1 MKKIIYLLLALS
13 AFNSFAQTALP
24 TGDPLLSGLSK
35 DGIKRVDT
43 FLASQTDQQ
52 LIPGTIGMIVRH
64 GKVVYKKAFG
74 KANLETGEA
83 MRTDHLFR
91 MASMSKI
98 ITAVAG
104 LKLYERGLFTMD
116 TPLEEILPEFANMQV
131 LVGYDTLKHQF
142 ITRPAKYKI
151 LMKHVFTHTSGIAYP
166 PFATLG
172 HEAYV
177 KANITFAF
185 PKLNSGLK
193 LSEIIQQ
200 VAKLPLTHEPGESWT
215 YGMNLEVL
223 GRVIEKLDGRSF
235 PDFLR
240 QEIFSPLKMTRTFIG
255 VPKEEWKNVTQVY
268 TRKSDGQLGIYTD
281 QIGRKLMGFS
291 TETSMDFW
299 KDTNTQ
305 LAMGGTDIMSNVDDY
320 ARFFQMLLNYGQLD
334 GAQILSKKTVEM
346 IEKPLFDLET
356 NDGVAYGVTG
366 RSRFK
371 AGITVYVYPEEQ
383 AKFETISSGSYFWL
397 GYFGTQYWIDRKE
410 DMFSMVF
417 MQIAP
422 EPTGHNNKFRHLV
435 WGSIAK

>member
-1 MKKIIYLLLALS
+1 MKKLFLLLFCAI
-13 AFNSFAQTALP
+13 NVFAQSGLP
-24 TGDPLLSGLSK
+24 TGDPIQAGLSK
-35 DGIKRVDT
+35 EGIQRVDA
-43 FLASQTDQQ
+43 FLTSQTDKKI
-52 LIPGTIGMIVRH
+52 IPGSIGMIVRH

-116 TPLEEILPEFANMQV
+116 TPLGDILPEFANMQV
-131 LVGYDTLKHQF
+131 LIGYDTVKHEF
-142 ITRPAKYKI
+142 ITRPAKNKI

-166 PFATLG
+166 PFASLG

-185 PKLNSGLK
+185 PKVKSGLK
-193 LSEIIQQ
+193 LAEIIQSA
-200 VAKLPLTHEPGESWT
+200 AKLPLTHEPGESWT

-240 QEIFSPLKMTRTFIG
+240 QEIFAPLKMNRTYLG
-255 VPKEEWKNVTQVY
+255 VPSEEWKNVTQVY
-268 TRKSDGQLGIYTD
+268 TRKSNGQLGIYTD
-281 QIGRKLMGFS
+281 QVGRDLMGFS

-305 LAMGGTDIMSNVDDY
+305 LAMGGTDVMSNVDDY
-320 ARFFQMLLNYGQLD
+320 ARFFQMLLNYGELD
-334 GAQILSKKTVEM
+334 GARILSKKTVEM
-346 IEKPLFDLET
+346 IEKPLFDVAT
-356 NDGVAYGVTG
+356 KDGVAMGVTG
-366 RSRFK
+366 RSQFK
-371 AGITVYVYPEEQ
+371 AGVTVYVYPEEQ
-383 AKFETISSGSYFWL
+383 AKFETISAGSYFWL
-397 GYFGTQYWIDRKE
+397 GYFGTQFWIDRKE

-417 MQIAP
+417 MQLAP
-422 EPTGHNNKFRHLV
+422 EPTGHNGKYRHLV

>member
-1 MKKIIYLLLALS
+1 KLFLLLFCAI
-13 AFNSFAQTALP
+13 NVFAQSGLP
-24 TGDPLLSGLSK
+24 TGDPIQAGLSK
-35 DGIKRVDT
+35 EGIQRVDA
-43 FLASQTDQQ
+43 FLTSQTDKKI
-52 LIPGTIGMIVRH
+52 IPGSIGMIVRH

-116 TPLEEILPEFANMQV
+116 TPLGDILPEFANMQV
-131 LVGYDTLKHQF
+131 LIGYDTVKHEF
-142 ITRPAKYKI
+142 ITRPAKNKI

-166 PFATLG
+166 PFASLG

-185 PKLNSGLK
+185 PKVKSGLK
-193 LSEIIQQ
+193 LAEIIQSA
-200 VAKLPLTHEPGESWT
+200 AKLPLTHEPGESWT

-240 QEIFSPLKMTRTFIG
+240 QEIFAPLKMNRTYLG
-255 VPKEEWKNVTQVY
+255 VPLEEWKNVTQVY
-268 TRKSDGQLGIYTD
+268 TRKSNGQLGIYTD
-281 QIGRKLMGFS
+281 QVGRDLMGFS

-305 LAMGGTDIMSNVDDY
+305 LAMGGTDVMSNVDDY
-320 ARFFQMLLNYGQLD
+320 ARFFQMLLNYGELD
-334 GAQILSKKTVEM
+334 GTRILSKKTVEM
-346 IEKPLFDLET
+346 IEKPLFDVAT
-356 NDGVAYGVTG
+356 KDGVAMGVTG
-366 RSRFK
+366 RSQFK
-371 AGITVYVYPEEQ
+371 AGVTVYVYPEEQ
-383 AKFETISSGSYFWL
+383 AKFETISAGSYFWL
-397 GYFGTQYWIDRKE
+397 GYFGTQFWIDRKE

-417 MQIAP
+417 MQLAP
-422 EPTGHNNKFRHLV
+422 EPTGHNGKYRHLV

>member
-1 MKKIIYLLLALS
+1 MKKLFLLLFCAI
-13 AFNSFAQTALP
+13 NVFAQSGLP
-24 TGDPLLSGLSK
+24 TGDPIQAGLSK
-35 DGIKRVDT
+35 EGIQRVDA
-43 FLASQTDQQ
+43 FLTSQTDKKI
-52 LIPGTIGMIVRH
+52 IPGSIGMIVRH

-116 TPLEEILPEFANMQV
+116 TPLGDILPEFANMQV
-131 LVGYDTLKHQF
+131 LIGYDTVKHEF
-142 ITRPAKYKI
+142 ITRPAKNKI

-166 PFATLG
+166 PFASLG

-185 PKLNSGLK
+185 PKVKSGLK
-193 LSEIIQQ
+193 LAEIIQSA
-200 VAKLPLTHEPGESWT
+200 AKLPLTHEPGESWT

-240 QEIFSPLKMTRTFIG
+240 QELFAPLKMNRTYLG
-255 VPKEEWKNVTQVY
+255 VPTEEWKNVTQVY
-268 TRKSDGQLGIYTD
+268 TRKSNGQLGIYTD
-281 QIGRKLMGFS
+281 QVGRDLMGFS

-305 LAMGGTDIMSNVDDY
+305 LAMGGTDVMSNVDDY
-320 ARFFQMLLNYGQLD
+320 ARFFQMLLNYGELD
-334 GAQILSKKTVEM
+334 GARILSKKTVEM
-346 IEKPLFDLET
+346 IEKPLFDVAT
-356 NDGVAYGVTG
+356 KDGVAMGVTG
-366 RSRFK
+366 RSQFK
-371 AGITVYVYPEEQ
+371 AGVTVYVYPEEQ
-383 AKFETISSGSYFWL
+383 AKFETISAGSYFWL
-397 GYFGTQYWIDRKE
+397 GYFGTQFWIDRKE

-417 MQIAP
+417 MQLAP
-422 EPTGHNNKFRHLV
+422 EPTGHNGKYRHLV

>member
-1 MKKIIYLLLALS
+1 MKKLFLLLFCAI
-13 AFNSFAQTALP
+13 NVFAQSGLP
-24 TGDPLLSGLSK
+24 TGDPIQAGLSK
-35 DGIKRVDT
+35 EGIQRVDA
-43 FLASQTDQQ
+43 FLTSQTDKKI
-52 LIPGTIGMIVRH
+52 IPGSIGMIVRH

-116 TPLEEILPEFANMQV
+116 TPLGDILPEFANMQV
-131 LVGYDTLKHQF
+131 LIGYDTVKHEF
-142 ITRPAKYKI
+142 ITRPAKNKI

-166 PFATLG
+166 PFASLG

-185 PKLNSGLK
+185 PKVKSGLK
-193 LSEIIQQ
+193 LAEIIQSA
-200 VAKLPLTHEPGESWT
+200 AKLPLTHEPGESWT

-240 QEIFSPLKMTRTFIG
+240 QEIFAPLKMNRTYLG
-255 VPKEEWKNVTQVY
+255 VPSEEWKNVTQVY
-268 TRKSDGQLGIYTD
+268 TRKSNGQLGIYTD
-281 QIGRKLMGFS
+281 QVGRDLMGFS

-305 LAMGGTDIMSNVDDY
+305 LAMGGTDVMSNVDDY
-320 ARFFQMLLNYGQLD
+320 ARFFQMLLNYGELD
-334 GAQILSKKTVEM
+334 GARILSKKTVEM
-346 IEKPLFDLET
+346 IEKPLFDVAT
-356 NDGVAYGVTG
+356 KDGVAMGVTG
-366 RSRFK
+366 RSQFK
-371 AGITVYVYPEEQ
+371 AGVTVYIYPEEQ
-383 AKFETISSGSYFWL
+383 AKFETISAGSYFWL
-397 GYFGTQYWIDRKE
+397 GYFGTQFWIDRKE

-417 MQIAP
+417 MQLAP
-422 EPTGHNNKFRHLV
+422 ELTGHNGKYRHLV

>member
-1 MKKIIYLLLALS
+1 MKKLFLLLFCAI
-13 AFNSFAQTALP
+13 NVFAQSGLP
-24 TGDPLLSGLSK
+24 TGDPIQAGLSK
-35 DGIKRVDT
+35 EGIQRVDA
-43 FLASQTDQQ
+43 FLTSQTDKKI
-52 LIPGTIGMIVRH
+52 IPGSIGMIVRH

-74 KANLETGEA
+74 KANLETGEV

-116 TPLEEILPEFANMQV
+116 TPLGDILPEFANMQV
-131 LVGYDTLKHQF
+131 LIGYDTVKHEF
-142 ITRPAKYKI
+142 ITRPAKNKI

-166 PFATLG
+166 PFASLG

-185 PKLNSGLK
+185 PKVKSGLK
-193 LSEIIQQ
+193 LAEIIQSA
-200 VAKLPLTHEPGESWT
+200 AKLPLTHEPGESWT

-240 QEIFSPLKMTRTFIG
+240 QELFAPLKMNRTYLG
-255 VPKEEWKNVTQVY
+255 VPSEEWKNVTQVY
-268 TRKSDGQLGIYTD
+268 TRKSNGQLGIYTD
-281 QIGRKLMGFS
+281 QVGRDLMGFS

-305 LAMGGTDIMSNVDDY
+305 LAMGGTDVMSNVDDY
-320 ARFFQMLLNYGQLD
+320 ARFFQMLLNYGELD
-334 GAQILSKKTVEM
+334 GARILSKKTVEM
-346 IEKPLFDLET
+346 IEKPLFDVAT
-356 NDGVAYGVTG
+356 KDGVAMGVTG
-366 RSRFK
+366 RSQFK
-371 AGITVYVYPEEQ
+371 AGVTVYVYPEEQ
-383 AKFETISSGSYFWL
+383 AKFETISAGSYFWL
-397 GYFGTQYWIDRKE
+397 GYFGTQFWIDRKE

-417 MQIAP
+417 MQLAP
-422 EPTGHNNKFRHLV
+422 EPTGHNGKYRHLV

>member
-1 MKKIIYLLLALS
+1 MKKLFLLLFCAI
-13 AFNSFAQTALP
+13 NVFAQSGLP
-24 TGDPLLSGLSK
+24 TGDPIQAGLSK
-35 DGIKRVDT
+35 EGIQRVDA
-43 FLASQTDQQ
+43 FLTSQTDKKI
-52 LIPGTIGMIVRH
+52 IPGSIGMIVRH

-116 TPLEEILPEFANMQV
+116 TPLGDILPEFANMQV
-131 LVGYDTLKHQF
+131 LIGYDTVKHEF
-142 ITRPAKYKI
+142 ITRPAKNKI

-166 PFATLG
+166 PFASLG

-185 PKLNSGLK
+185 PKVKSGLK
-193 LSEIIQQ
+193 LAEIIQSA
-200 VAKLPLTHEPGESWT
+200 AKLPLTHEPGESWT

-240 QEIFSPLKMTRTFIG
+240 QEIFAPLKMNRTYLG
-255 VPKEEWKNVTQVY
+255 VPSEEWKNVTQVY
-268 TRKSDGQLGIYTD
+268 TRKSNGQLGIYTD
-281 QIGRKLMGFS
+281 QVGRDLMGFS

-305 LAMGGTDIMSNVDDY
+305 LAMGGTDVMSNVDDY
-320 ARFFQMLLNYGQLD
+320 ARFFQMLLNYGELD
-334 GAQILSKKTVEM
+334 GARILSKKTVEM
-346 IEKPLFDLET
+346 IEKPLFDVAT
-356 NDGVAYGVTG
+356 KDGVAMGVTG
-366 RSRFK
+366 RSQFK
-371 AGITVYVYPEEQ
+371 AGVTVYIYPEEQ
-383 AKFETISSGSYFWL
+383 AKFETISAGSYFWL
-397 GYFGTQYWIDRKE
+397 GYFGTQFWIDRKE

-417 MQIAP
+417 MQLAP
-422 EPTGHNNKFRHLV
+422 EPTGHNGKYRHLV

>member
-1 MKKIIYLLLALS
+1 MKKLFLLLFCAI
-13 AFNSFAQTALP
+13 NVFAQSGLP
-24 TGDPLLSGLSK
+24 TGDPIQAGLSK
-35 DGIKRVDT
+35 EGIQRVDA
-43 FLASQTDQQ
+43 FLTSQTDKKI
-52 LIPGTIGMIVRH
+52 IPGSIGMIVRH

-116 TPLEEILPEFANMQV
+116 TPLGDILPEFANMQV
-131 LVGYDTLKHQF
+131 LIGYDTVKHEF
-142 ITRPAKYKI
+142 ITRPAKNKI

-166 PFATLG
+166 PFASLG

-185 PKLNSGLK
+185 PKVKSGLK
-193 LSEIIQQ
+193 LAEIIQSA
-200 VAKLPLTHEPGESWT
+200 AKLPLTHEPGESWT

-240 QEIFSPLKMTRTFIG
+240 QEIFAPLKMNRTYLG
-255 VPKEEWKNVTQVY
+255 VPTEEWKNVTQVY
-268 TRKSDGQLGIYTD
+268 TRKSNGQLGIYTD
-281 QIGRKLMGFS
+281 QVGRDLMGFS

-305 LAMGGTDIMSNVDDY
+305 LAMGGTDVMSNVDDY
-320 ARFFQMLLNYGQLD
+320 ARFFQMLLNYGELD
-334 GAQILSKKTVEM
+334 GARILSKKTVEM
-346 IEKPLFDLET
+346 IEKPLFDVAT
-356 NDGVAYGVTG
+356 KDGVAMGVTG
-366 RSRFK
+366 RSQFK
-371 AGITVYVYPEEQ
+371 AGVTVYVYPEEQ
-383 AKFETISSGSYFWL
+383 AKFETISAGSYFWL
-397 GYFGTQYWIDRKE
+397 GYFGTQFWIDRKE

-417 MQIAP
+417 MQLAP
-422 EPTGHNNKFRHLV
+422 ELTGHNGKYRHLV

>member
-1 MKKIIYLLLALS
+1 MKKLFLLLFCAI
-13 AFNSFAQTALP
+13 NVFAQSGLP
-24 TGDPLLSGLSK
+24 TGDPIQAGLSK
-35 DGIKRVDT
+35 EGIQRVDA
-43 FLASQTDQQ
+43 FLTSQTDKKI
-52 LIPGTIGMIVRH
+52 IPGSIGMIVRH

-116 TPLEEILPEFANMQV
+116 TPLGDILPEFANMQV
-131 LVGYDTLKHQF
+131 LIGYDTVKHEF
-142 ITRPAKYKI
+142 ITRPAKNKI

-166 PFATLG
+166 PFASLG

-185 PKLNSGLK
+185 PKVKSGLK
-193 LSEIIQQ
+193 LAEIIQSA
-200 VAKLPLTHEPGESWT
+200 AKLPLTHEPGESWT

-240 QEIFSPLKMTRTFIG
+240 QEIFAPLKMNRTYLG
-255 VPKEEWKNVTQVY
+255 VPTEEWKNVTQVY
-268 TRKSDGQLGIYTD
+268 TRKSNGQLGIYTD
-281 QIGRKLMGFS
+281 QVGRDLMGFS

-305 LAMGGTDIMSNVDDY
+305 LAMGGTDVMSNVDDY
-320 ARFFQMLLNYGQLD
+320 ARFFQMLLNYGELD
-334 GAQILSKKTVEM
+334 GTRILSKKTVEM
-346 IEKPLFDLET
+346 IEKPLFDVAT
-356 NDGVAYGVTG
+356 KDGVAMGVTG
-366 RSRFK
+366 RSQFK
-371 AGITVYVYPEEQ
+371 AGVTVYVYPEEQ
-383 AKFETISSGSYFWL
+383 AKFETISAGSYFWL
-397 GYFGTQYWIDRKE
+397 GYFGTQFWIDRKE

-417 MQIAP
+417 MQLAP
-422 EPTGHNNKFRHLV
+422 EPTGHNGKYRHLV

>member
-1 MKKIIYLLLALS
+1 MKKLFLLLFCAI
-13 AFNSFAQTALP
+13 NVFAQSGLP
-24 TGDPLLSGLSK
+24 TGDPIQAGLSK
-35 DGIKRVDT
+35 EGIQRVDA
-43 FLASQTDQQ
+43 FLTSQTDKKI
-52 LIPGTIGMIVRH
+52 IPGSIGMIVRH

-116 TPLEEILPEFANMQV
+116 TPLGDILPEFANMQV
-131 LVGYDTLKHQF
+131 LIGYDTVKHEF
-142 ITRPAKYKI
+142 ITRPAKNKI

-166 PFATLG
+166 PFASLG

-185 PKLNSGLK
+185 PKVKSGLK
-193 LSEIIQQ
+193 LAEIIQSA
-200 VAKLPLTHEPGESWT
+200 AKLPLTHEPGESWT

-240 QEIFSPLKMTRTFIG
+240 QELFAPLKMNRTYLG
-255 VPKEEWKNVTQVY
+255 VPTEEWKNVTQVY
-268 TRKSDGQLGIYTD
+268 TRKSNGQLGIYTD
-281 QIGRKLMGFS
+281 QVGRDLMGFS

-305 LAMGGTDIMSNVDDY
+305 LAMGGTDVMSNVDDY
-320 ARFFQMLLNYGQLD
+320 ARFFQMLLNYGELD
-334 GAQILSKKTVEM
+334 GARILSKKTVEM
-346 IEKPLFDLET
+346 IEKPLFDVAT
-356 NDGVAYGVTG
+356 KDGVAMGVTG
-366 RSRFK
+366 RSQFK
-371 AGITVYVYPEEQ
+371 AGVTVYVYPEEQ
-383 AKFETISSGSYFWL
+383 AKFETISAGSYFWL
-397 GYFGTQYWIDRKE
+397 GYFGTQFWIDRKE

-417 MQIAP
+417 MQLAP
-422 EPTGHNNKFRHLV
+422 ELTGHNGKYRHLV

>member
-1 MKKIIYLLLALS
+1 MKKLFLLLFCAI
-13 AFNSFAQTALP
+13 NVFAQSGLP
-24 TGDPLLSGLSK
+24 TGDPIQAGLSK
-35 DGIKRVDT
+35 EGIQRVDA
-43 FLASQTDQQ
+43 FLTSQTDKKI
-52 LIPGTIGMIVRH
+52 IPGSIGMIVRH

-116 TPLEEILPEFANMQV
+116 TPLGDILPEFANMQV
-131 LVGYDTLKHQF
+131 LIGYDTVKHEF
-142 ITRPAKYKI
+142 ITRPAKNKI

-166 PFATLG
+166 PFASLG

-185 PKLNSGLK
+185 PKVKSGLK
-193 LSEIIQQ
+193 LAEIIQSA
-200 VAKLPLTHEPGESWT
+200 AKLPLTHEPGESWT

-240 QEIFSPLKMTRTFIG
+240 QEIFAPLKMNRTYLG
-255 VPKEEWKNVTQVY
+255 VPTEEWKNVTQVY
-268 TRKSDGQLGIYTD
+268 TRKSNGQLGIYTD
-281 QIGRKLMGFS
+281 QVGRDLMGFS

-305 LAMGGTDIMSNVDDY
+305 LAMGGTDVMSNVDDY
-320 ARFFQMLLNYGQLD
+320 ARFFQMLLNYGELD
-334 GAQILSKKTVEM
+334 GARILSKKTVEM
-346 IEKPLFDLET
+346 IEKPLFDVAT
-356 NDGVAYGVTG
+356 KDGVAMGVTG
-366 RSRFK
+366 RSQFK
-371 AGITVYVYPEEQ
+371 AGVTVYVYPEEQ
-383 AKFETISSGSYFWL
+383 AKFETISAGSYFWL
-397 GYFGTQYWIDRKE
+397 GYFGTQFWIDRKE

-417 MQIAP
+417 MQLAP
-422 EPTGHNNKFRHLV
+422 EPTGHNGKYRHLV

>member
-1 MKKIIYLLLALS
+1 MKKLFLLLFCAI
-13 AFNSFAQTALP
+13 NVFAQSGLP
-24 TGDPLLSGLSK
+24 TGDPIQAGLSK
-35 DGIKRVDT
+35 EGIQRVDA
-43 FLASQTDQQ
+43 FLTSQTDKKI
-52 LIPGTIGMIVRH
+52 IPGSIGMIVRH

-116 TPLEEILPEFANMQV
+116 TPLGDILPEFANMQV
-131 LVGYDTLKHQF
+131 LIGYDTVKHEF
-142 ITRPAKYKI
+142 ITRPAKNKI

-166 PFATLG
+166 PFASLG

-185 PKLNSGLK
+185 PKVKSGLK
-193 LSEIIQQ
+193 LAEIIQSA
-200 VAKLPLTHEPGESWT
+200 AKLPLTHEPGESWT

-240 QEIFSPLKMTRTFIG
+240 QELFAPLKMNRTYLG
-255 VPKEEWKNVTQVY
+255 VPSEEWKNVTQVY
-268 TRKSDGQLGIYTD
+268 TRKSNGQLGIYTD
-281 QIGRKLMGFS
+281 QVGRDLMGFS

-305 LAMGGTDIMSNVDDY
+305 LAMGGTDVMSNVDDY
-320 ARFFQMLLNYGQLD
+320 ARFFQMLLNYGELD
-334 GAQILSKKTVEM
+334 GARILSKKTVEM
-346 IEKPLFDLET
+346 IEKPLFDVAT
-356 NDGVAYGVTG
+356 KDGVAMGVTG
-366 RSRFK
+366 RSQFK
-371 AGITVYVYPEEQ
+371 AGVTVYVYPEEQ
-383 AKFETISSGSYFWL
+383 AKFETISAGSYFWL
-397 GYFGTQYWIDRKE
+397 GYFGTQFWIDRKE

-417 MQIAP
+417 MQLAP
-422 EPTGHNNKFRHLV
+422 ELTGHNGKYRHLV

>member
-1 MKKIIYLLLALS
+1 MKKLFLLLFCAI
-13 AFNSFAQTALP
+13 NVFAQSGLP
-24 TGDPLLSGLSK
+24 TGDPIQAGLSK
-35 DGIKRVDT
+35 EGIQRVDA
-43 FLASQTDQQ
+43 FLTSQTDKKI
-52 LIPGTIGMIVRH
+52 IPGSIGMIVRH

-116 TPLEEILPEFANMQV
+116 TPLGDILPEFANMQV
-131 LVGYDTLKHQF
+131 LIGYDTVKHEF
-142 ITRPAKYKI
+142 ITRPAKNKI

-166 PFATLG
+166 PFASLG

-177 KANITFAF
+177 RANITFAF
-185 PKLNSGLK
+185 PKVKSGLK
-193 LSEIIQQ
+193 LAEIIQSA
-200 VAKLPLTHEPGESWT
+200 AKLPLTHEPGESWT

-240 QEIFSPLKMTRTFIG
+240 QEIFAPLKMNRTYLG
-255 VPKEEWKNVTQVY
+255 VPTEEWKNVTQVY
-268 TRKSDGQLGIYTD
+268 TRKSNGQLGIYTD
-281 QIGRKLMGFS
+281 QVGRDLMGFS

-305 LAMGGTDIMSNVDDY
+305 LAMGGTDVMSNVDDY
-320 ARFFQMLLNYGQLD
+320 ARFFQMLLNYGELD
-334 GAQILSKKTVEM
+334 GARILSKKTVEM
-346 IEKPLFDLET
+346 IEKPLFDVAT
-356 NDGVAYGVTG
+356 KDGVAMGVTG
-366 RSRFK
+366 RSQFK

-383 AKFETISSGSYFWL
+383 AKFETISAGSYFWL
-397 GYFGTQYWIDRKE
+397 GYFGTQFWIDRKE

-417 MQIAP
+417 MQLAP
-422 EPTGHNNKFRHLV
+422 EPTGHNGKYRHLV

>member
-1 MKKIIYLLLALS
+1 MKKTLLLLLCAI
-13 AFNSFAQTALP
+13 NVFAQSGLP
-24 TGDPLLSGLSK
+24 TGDPIQAGLSK
-35 DGIKRVDT
+35 EGIQRVDA
-43 FLASQTDQQ
+43 FLTSQTDKKI
-52 LIPGTIGMIVRH
+52 IPGSIGMIVRH

-116 TPLEEILPEFANMQV
+116 TPLGDILPEFANMQV
-131 LVGYDTLKHQF
+131 LIGYDTVKHEF
-142 ITRPAKYKI
+142 ITRPAKNKI

-166 PFATLG
+166 PFANLG

-177 KANITFAF
+177 RANITFAF
-185 PKLNSGLK
+185 PKVKSGLK
-193 LSEIIQQ
+193 LAEIIQSA
-200 VAKLPLTHEPGESWT
+200 AKLPLTHEPGESWT

-240 QEIFSPLKMTRTFIG
+240 QEIFAPLKMNRTYLG
-255 VPKEEWKNVTQVY
+255 VPTEEWKNVTQVY
-268 TRKSDGQLGIYTD
+268 TRKSNGQLGIYTD
-281 QIGRKLMGFS
+281 QVGRDLMGFS

-305 LAMGGTDIMSNVDDY
+305 LAMGGTDVMSNVDDY
-320 ARFFQMLLNYGQLD
+320 ARFFQMLLNYGELD
-334 GAQILSKKTVEM
+334 GARILSKKTVEM
-346 IEKPLFDLET
+346 IEKPLFDVAT
-356 NDGVAYGVTG
+356 KDGVAMGVTG
-366 RSRFK
+366 RSQFK
-371 AGITVYVYPEEQ
+371 AGVTVYVYPEEQ
-383 AKFETISSGSYFWL
+383 AKFETISAGSYFWL
-397 GYFGTQYWIDRKE
+397 GYFGTQFWIDRKE

-417 MQIAP
+417 MQLAP
-422 EPTGHNNKFRHLV
+422 EPTGHNGKYRHLV

>member
-1 MKKIIYLLLALS
+1 MKKLFLLLFCAI
-13 AFNSFAQTALP
+13 NVFAQSGLP
-24 TGDPLLSGLSK
+24 TGDPIQAGLSK
-35 DGIKRVDT
+35 EGIQRVDA
-43 FLASQTDQQ
+43 FLTSQTDKKI
-52 LIPGTIGMIVRH
+52 IPGSIGMIVRH

-104 LKLYERGLFTMD
+104 LKLYECGLFTMD
-116 TPLEEILPEFANMQV
+116 TPLGDILPEFANMQV
-131 LVGYDTLKHQF
+131 LIGYDTVKHEF
-142 ITRPAKYKI
+142 ITRPAKNKI

-166 PFATLG
+166 PFASLG

-185 PKLNSGLK
+185 PKVKSGLK
-193 LSEIIQQ
+193 LAEIIQSA
-200 VAKLPLTHEPGESWT
+200 AKLPLTHEPGESWT

-240 QEIFSPLKMTRTFIG
+240 QEIFAPLKMNRTYLG
-255 VPKEEWKNVTQVY
+255 VPTEEWKNVTQVY
-268 TRKSDGQLGIYTD
+268 TRKSNGQLGIYTD
-281 QIGRKLMGFS
+281 QVGRDLMGFS

-305 LAMGGTDIMSNVDDY
+305 LAMGGTDVMSNVDDY
-320 ARFFQMLLNYGQLD
+320 ARFFQMLLNYGELD
-334 GAQILSKKTVEM
+334 GARILSKKTVEM
-346 IEKPLFDLET
+346 IEKPLFDVAT
-356 NDGVAYGVTG
+356 KDGVAMGVTG
-366 RSRFK
+366 RSQFK
-371 AGITVYVYPEEQ
+371 AGLTVYVYPEEQ
-383 AKFETISSGSYFWL
+383 AKFETISAGSYFWL
-397 GYFGTQYWIDRKE
+397 GYFGTQFWIDRKE

-417 MQIAP
+417 MQLAP
-422 EPTGHNNKFRHLV
+422 EPTGHNGKYRHLV

>member
-1 MKKIIYLLLALS
+1 MKKLFLLLFCAI
-13 AFNSFAQTALP
+13 NVFAQSGLP
-24 TGDPLLSGLSK
+24 TGDPIQAGLSK
-35 DGIKRVDT
+35 EGIQRVDA
-43 FLASQTDQQ
+43 FLTSQTDKKI
-52 LIPGTIGMIVRH
+52 IPGSIGMIVRH

-116 TPLEEILPEFANMQV
+116 TPLGDILPEFANMQV
-131 LVGYDTLKHQF
+131 LIGYDTVKHEF
-142 ITRPAKYKI
+142 ITRPAKNKI

-166 PFATLG
+166 PFASLG

-185 PKLNSGLK
+185 PKVKSGLK
-193 LSEIIQQ
+193 LAEIIQSA
-200 VAKLPLTHEPGESWT
+200 AKLPLTHEPGESWT

-240 QEIFSPLKMTRTFIG
+240 QELFAPLKMNRTYLG
-255 VPKEEWKNVTQVY
+255 VPSEEWKNVTQVY
-268 TRKSDGQLGIYTD
+268 TRKSNGQLGIYTD
-281 QIGRKLMGFS
+281 QVGRDLMGFS

-305 LAMGGTDIMSNVDDY
+305 LAMGGTDVMSNVDDY
-320 ARFFQMLLNYGQLD
+320 ARFFQMLLNYGELD
-334 GAQILSKKTVEM
+334 GARILSKKTVEM
-346 IEKPLFDLET
+346 IEKPLFDVAT
-356 NDGVAYGVTG
+356 KDGVAMGVTG
-366 RSRFK
+366 RSQFK
-371 AGITVYVYPEEQ
+371 AGVTVYVYPEEQ
-383 AKFETISSGSYFWL
+383 AKFETISAGSYFWL
-397 GYFGTQYWIDRKE
+397 GYFGTQFWIDRKE

-417 MQIAP
+417 MQLAP
-422 EPTGHNNKFRHLV
+422 EPTGHNGKYRHLV

>member
-1 MKKIIYLLLALS
+1 MKKLFLLLFCAI
-13 AFNSFAQTALP
+13 NVFAQSGLP
-24 TGDPLLSGLSK
+24 TGDPIQAGLSK
-35 DGIKRVDT
+35 EGIQRVDA
-43 FLASQTDQQ
+43 FLTSQTDKKI
-52 LIPGTIGMIVRH
+52 IPGSIGMIVRH

-116 TPLEEILPEFANMQV
+116 TPLGDILPEFANMQV
-131 LVGYDTLKHQF
+131 LIGYDTVKHEF
-142 ITRPAKYKI
+142 ITRPAKNKI

-166 PFATLG
+166 PFASLG

-185 PKLNSGLK
+185 PKVKSGLK
-193 LSEIIQQ
+193 LAEIIQSA
-200 VAKLPLTHEPGESWT
+200 AKLPLTHEPGESWT

-240 QEIFSPLKMTRTFIG
+240 QEIFAPLKMNRTYLG
-255 VPKEEWKNVTQVY
+255 VPTEEWKNVTQVY
-268 TRKSDGQLGIYTD
+268 TRKSNGQLGIYTD
-281 QIGRKLMGFS
+281 QVGRDLMGFS

-305 LAMGGTDIMSNVDDY
+305 LAMGGTDVMSNVDDY
-320 ARFFQMLLNYGQLD
+320 ARFFQMLLNYGELD
-334 GAQILSKKTVEM
+334 GARILSKKTVEM
-346 IEKPLFDLET
+346 IEKPLFDVAT
-356 NDGVAYGVTG
+356 KDGVAMGVTG
-366 RSRFK
+366 RSQFK
-371 AGITVYVYPEEQ
+371 AGLTVYVYPEEQ
-383 AKFETISSGSYFWL
+383 AKFETISAGSYFWL
-397 GYFGTQYWIDRKE
+397 GYFGTQFWIDRKE

-417 MQIAP
+417 MQLAP
-422 EPTGHNNKFRHLV
+422 EPTGHNGKYRHLV